1 MLKQNCKD
9 LTMFWSSKKKKKKSK
24 LFKLVLSESCL
35 QFFQNIDYEK
45 TKVDTIDK
53 KDISG

>member
-9 LTMFWSSKKKKKKSK
+9 LTMFWSSKKKKKSK

-53 KDISG
+53 KDILG